1 MDPDRRKILTMGG
14 TMTDQLIPD
23 DAQAYDAWLRT
34 RANTEKP
41 HVIDERLILERL
53 GIPRQT
59 LKDRRTQF
67 QEGTDWQKT
76 GRGVIWTAEAASRLI
91 ASFAPPDP
99 PAPPEAQPA
108 EKMARRMVLTVA
120 NPNLPNHTLLA
131 AVAPGDDAR
140 DRSKWILVRIRPGL
154 GRRFTV
160 AMQLLAEQVP
170 GVRLWRFLG
179 PPDAPEGSPVR
190 YPKFRGRWGLPGE
203 KAAGG
208 NTETP

>member
-1 MDPDRRKILTMGG
+1 
-14 TMTDQLIPD
+14 MTDQLIPD
-23 DAQAYDAWLRT
+23 DTCVAETDLADRLGAPR
-34 RANTEKP
+34 
-41 HVIDERLILERL
+41 HVIKAKRSD
-53 GIPRQT
+53 
-59 LKDRRTQF
+59 F
-67 QEGTDWQKT
+67 QEGSDWQKT
-76 GRGVIWTAEAASRLI
+76 GRGVVWTAEAAGRLV
-91 ASFAPPDP
+91 ASFAPAEP

-120 NPNLPNHTLLA
+120 NPSLPNNTLLA

-208 NTETP
+208 NTTPLEA